1 MGIKRHR
8 PEEIVTTLRQVE
20 ALCGQGMK
28 VRFVAAA
35 TLVHEL
41 IEAADERRLP
51 QRQKQLAAQD
61 LLIIYELGF
70 LPLSKTVAELLFEVI
85 SQR

>member
-70 LPLSKTVAELLFEVI
+70 LPLSKTVAELPFEVI

>member
-8 PEEIVTTLRQVE
+8 PEKIVTTLRQVE

-35 TLVHEL
+35 TLVHAL